1 MKLLSINHIKWQ
13 MAFVFLFINQL
24 VQADDFPD
32 FLDDAED
39 VPAAPIDE
47 WLIPMGFLA
56 LLLLYY
62 YRRYR
67 LMKS

>member
-1 MKLLSINHIKWQ
+1 MKTVRKIELGFYLMVLNLCS
-13 MAFVFLFINQL
+13 FTL
-24 VQADDFPD
+24 VAQEDDPGFPT
-32 FLDDAED
+32 ED
-39 VPAAPIDE
+39 PGTPAAPIDE